1 MSVKANTVLYGEDGK
16 RLDIYLN
23 FATATFV
30 GNNAYFGESE
40 NLYGANL
47 DTWTELGFELGLS
60 GEIPFGRGALFSEVT
75 GIYTQTW
82 GDDASGLTVGI
93 PNTHELDLE
102 QAHLGWRSGNTIES
116 LDKDALTVQY
126 GHFDYIVGSGI
137 LLADGNS
144 DGGERGGWWLGARR
158 TFRNSFL
165 TTLQSGKWKAEGFY
179 LENKARFD
187 GVEGHG
193 YGANFEYSFVEA

>member
-1 MSVKANTVLYGEDGK
+1 MRIFLITIL
-16 RLDIYLN
+16 I
-23 FATATFV
+23 
-30 GNNAYFGESE
+30 
-40 NLYGANL
+40 
-47 DTWTELGFELGLS
+47 
-60 GEIPFGRGALFSEVT
+60 LFSL
-75 GIYTQTW
+75 
-82 GDDASGLTVGI
+82 ASYADEKKALK
-93 PNTHELDLE
+93 LLE
-102 QAHLGWRSGNTIES
+102 KGEYEKLIES

-179 LENKARFD
+179 LEN
-187 GVEGHG
+187 
-193 YGANFEYSFVEA
+193 